1 MLTAARCMSKVAE
14 QFVLHVWVPSHHVAR
29 ECVRIAQGATSQL
42 PDCTVGGW
50 TVVVVVVVVVVVI
63 VIELFHTA
71 MQVWITVCDEPDIYT
86 NKSSKASV
94 T

>member
-42 PDCTVGGW
+42 PDCTV
-50 TVVVVVVVVVVVI
+50 VVVI
-63 VIELFHTA
+63 VIELFHMA
-71 MQVWITVCDEPDIYT
+71 MQEWITVCDEPDIYT

>member
-1 MLTAARCMSKVAE
+1 
-14 QFVLHVWVPSHHVAR
+14 
-29 ECVRIAQGATSQL
+29 
-42 PDCTVGGW
+42 
-50 TVVVVVVVVVVVI
+50 VVVVVVVI

>member
-1 MLTAARCMSKVAE
+1 MC
-14 QFVLHVWVPSHHVAR
+14 VPSHHVAR

-42 PDCTVGGW
+42 PDCTV
-50 TVVVVVVVVVVVI
+50 VVVI
-63 VIELFHTA
+63 VIELFHMA